1 MTLLRRRKRGICLE
15 RSGSALSF
23 FEQGQNRMKPHK
35 LILLDYSGTL
45 SLQAVLFGRGDSLQ
59 SALDQSGLAFLGIT
73 PSRLWEKIVHP
84 TWEEGSTTPV
94 GYRQILL
101 RCLLHDAGGASSSAG
116 SGFVP
121 DLGRAAEAF
130 VDSYLAA
137 SRMEDP
143 WRPLLRKLA
152 DQPGLCTVIATD
164 HYAEATPA
172 ILRYLADWEI
182 PAVSAKEAF
191 GPEPPAALIVAN
203 SADLGGHKDSPCFW
217 QSLKS
222 GLGLDALKD
231 ILLIDDFGL
240 NEHSGDAYGDRNRVE
255 RRQEETA
262 RLLREIFSVEA
273 RIFRFFLERGKGL
286 PDYEQLMRRVE
297 CLVEQFLEGTG

>member
-1 MTLLRRRKRGICLE
+1 
-15 RSGSALSF
+15 
-23 FEQGQNRMKPHK
+23 MKPHK
-35 LILLDYSGTL
+35 LLLLDYSGTL

-59 SALDQSGLAFLGIT
+59 SALEQSGLACLGIT
-73 PSRLWEKIVHP
+73 PSRLWEKIVNP

-101 RCLLHDAGGASSSAG
+101 RHLLEDAGGEVSSARP
-116 SGFVP
+116 GFVP
-121 DLGRAAEAF
+121 DLERAAEAF
-130 VDSYLAA
+130 VDFYLAA

-152 DQPGLCTVIATD
+152 DQPGLRTVIVTD
-164 HYAEATPA
+164 HYAEATA
-172 ILRYLADWEI
+172 TILRYLADWEI
-182 PAVSAKEAF
+182 PAVSAKEVF

-203 SADLGGHKDSPCFW
+203 SADLGVHKDTPCFW

-222 GLGLDALKD
+222 GLGLHALKD

-240 NEHSGDAYGDRNRVE
+240 NEHSSDAYGDRTRVE

-273 RIFRFFLERGKGL
+273 RIFRFFLERGEGL
-286 PDYEQLMRRVE
+286 PDYERLMRRVE
-297 CLVEQFLEGTG
+297 RLVNQFLEGTG

>member
-1 MTLLRRRKRGICLE
+1 
-15 RSGSALSF
+15 
-23 FEQGQNRMKPHK
+23 MKPHK

-59 SALDQSGLAFLGIT
+59 SALEQSGLARLGIT
-73 PSRLWEKIVHP
+73 PSRLWEKIINP

-94 GYRQILL
+94 GYRRIIL
-101 RCLLHDAGGASSSAG
+101 RRLLEDAEGASCSTG
-116 SGFVP
+116 PGFVP
-121 DLGRAAEAF
+121 DLERAAEAF

-164 HYAEATPA
+164 HYAEATPM
-172 ILRYLADWEI
+172 ILRYLEDWEI
-182 PAVSAKEAF
+182 PAVTAKEAF
-191 GPEPPAALIVAN
+191 GPESPAALIVAN
-203 SADLGGHKDSPCFW
+203 SADLGAHKDSPYFW

-222 GLGLDALKD
+222 GLGLDVLKD
-231 ILLIDDFGL
+231 ILLIDDFGV
-240 NEHSGDAYGDRNRVE
+240 NEYHGDAYGDRTRVE

-273 RIFRFFLERGKGL
+273 RIFRFFPEWGKGP

-297 CLVEQFLEGTG
+297 CLVNQFLEWTG